1 MCGEGCYGGSCGGVE
16 EVSPSICE
24 MIPCY
29 NEMEKMCVLTLC
41 GYEERIHMKRSRMKC
56 TSWKMFESGEAT
68 LFRSS
73 CVDDGG
79 LRRGDDE

>member
-29 NEMEKMCVLTLC
+29 NEMEKMFILTLC
-41 GYEERIHMKRSRMKC
+41 GCEERIHMKRSRMKC
-56 TSWKMFESGEAT
+56 TSWKTFETREAT
-68 LFRSS
+68 
-73 CVDDGG
+73 
-79 LRRGDDE
+79 